1 METET
6 ILPRLSLKHNSRM
19 ESAREP
25 AFSAVALAIAQT
37 VPDSV
42 LYSVP
47 LAVFFLS
54 CFPVPA
60 VDLCRVIMRRC
71 LHEHFRLDFRASFAD
86 SVVP

>member
-1 METET
+1 MGTET
-6 ILPRLSLKHNSRM
+6 ILPRLFLKHNSRM

-42 LYSVP
+42 RLSVP
-47 LAVFFLS
+47 LAVSFSS
-54 CFPVPA
+54 CSPVPVA
-60 VDLCRVIMRRC
+60 DLRCATMRRC